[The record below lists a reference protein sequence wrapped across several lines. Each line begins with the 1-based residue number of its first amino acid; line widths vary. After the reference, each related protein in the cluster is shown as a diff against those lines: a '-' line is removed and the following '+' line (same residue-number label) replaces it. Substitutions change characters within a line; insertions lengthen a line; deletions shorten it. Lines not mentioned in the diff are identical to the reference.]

1 MKMTNDDKRVL
12 EYCKSLLDY
21 TKGDKNV
28 LISRQNFEYLFNVLN
43 KHFILEHANER
54 NKEKAQERALKM
66 KRQTK
71 EINRLHEKINALE
84 QSHVDVVNEYKE
96 KERNLKKDIGK
107 SSLDILNG
115 NSDALYNVKHTI
127 DILDAFNNVILGL
140 FKLSDEQWVFNTI
153 NVNTDTIDQYKNIE
167 KEIGMELNEL
177 AGKIEIMRNLIFAE
191 IIDWHMMSDL
201 FKALEREG

>member
-1 MKMTNDDKRVL
+1 MTNDDKRVL

-54 NKEKAQERALKM
+54 NKEKAQERALKI

-71 EINRLHEKINALE
+71 EINRLHEKIEALE

-96 KERNLKKDIGK
+96 KERNLKKGIGK
-107 SSLDILNG
+107 SSLDVLNG

-127 DILDAFNNVILGL
+127 DILDTFNNIILGL
-140 FKLSDEQWVFNTI
+140 FKLSDEQWIFNTI

-167 KEIGMELNEL
+167 KEIGMELYEL

-191 IIDWHMMSDL
+191 VIDWHKMREL
-201 FKALEREG
+201 FKALESEG